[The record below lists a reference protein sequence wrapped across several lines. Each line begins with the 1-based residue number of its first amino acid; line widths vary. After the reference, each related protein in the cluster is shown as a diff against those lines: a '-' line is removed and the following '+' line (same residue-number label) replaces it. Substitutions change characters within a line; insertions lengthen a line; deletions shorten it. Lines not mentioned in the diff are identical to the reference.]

1 MAFSDENHQFHGQS
15 GENSLS
21 NGSIIPCI
29 LLNSTVVFPHGT
41 ETVQLRMP
49 YNLELLQS
57 LEHAESPIVI
67 TYMHGDLDGS
77 IHSERVGTVGVLGRV
92 INQKHMPDG
101 TIQVTLDGQ
110 ERVYVQRITQIEP
123 FALVE
128 IGTIDEQQFDQPTA
142 TRLVAECFV
151 QVRRLI
157 EKSPA
162 YPSEYANIFN
172 LAKDQP
178 DRFADM
184 VASVLHITIADRRQ
198 VLEAV
203 DVIDRLTLLNSVLRN
218 EIVGQTMAE
227 ELSQRA
233 RTSVEQHQRQVFL
246 RAQLD
251 EIRKELAGIDPAIN
265 EATRLEQRI
274 ELANLPPDVAAQAR
288 LELERLQVLSTAS
301 AEYVGIRNYIDWL
314 VSLPWTSDSPPK
326 PDPTSVRQ
334 FVDRRFYGQMQ
345 AKERLLEFL
354 TLPASARQG
363 GSIPCLIGPPGSG
376 KTLLGRVVARA
387 LGRKCFAIDLGLL
400 RSETT
405 LKGNRRTFPGAMPGR
420 FLRMLADVATNSP
433 VCLLEQVDQLSDT
446 DRPDLSGI
454 ILEAID
460 PSENS
465 AFVDFYLGV
474 PYDLSQVTFVA
485 TATSDDA
492 VPELLADRMQ
502 FIELPG
508 YLEDEKIEIAFQH
521 LIPQLIE
528 LHALSEE
535 DVSFTIGAIRKII
548 REYTLESGLA
558 GLKKNLEVIFR
569 RLAADR
575 SLRRRPYTRV
585 NVGAVEKL
593 LGTPVFIPEMAEL
606 RPETGV
612 AAGLAWTHTGGDIMM
627 IEALRMSGSGT
638 VYTTGYLGDIMKES
652 IQAAHSYVRSRA
664 DMLGIK
670 PRDFTKYDVHI
681 HFPSGAIPKDGPSAG
696 ITVCLVLASVM
707 SNRPIRHDVAF
718 TGEVS
723 LRGKVLPVGGLREKI
738 AAAHRTGINTIV
750 FPKQNV
756 KDLKEI
762 PRGISKSMK
771 YLPVEHVDEVFQI
784 ALLDYDPAQQSLEN
798 LLRQELAKA
807 LDRER
812 KKPAKKARKKV
823 ASKGRSK
830 K

>member
-1 MAFSDENHQFHGQS
+1 MEFSEKNRGFDHQ
-15 GENSLS
+15 NRRKSLS
-21 NGSIIPCI
+21 GHSSVPCL
-29 LLNSTVVFPHGT
+29 LLNSAIVFPQGT
-41 ETVQLRMP
+41 ITVPLRMP
-49 YNLELLQS
+49 YNLRLLES
-57 LEHAESPIVI
+57 LNDESTPIVVAH
-67 TYMHGDLDGS
+67 MEGDLDGA
-77 IHSERVGTVGVLGRV
+77 IHPERVSSVAVQGQV
-92 INQKHMPDG
+92 INQKRMPDN
-101 TIQVTLDGQ
+101 TVQVTLDGHQ
-110 ERVYVQRITQIEP
+110 RVMLRRISQSEP
-123 FALVE
+123 YTLAE
-128 IGTIDEQQFDQPTA
+128 IDTIDEPPFDEPQA
-142 TRLVAECFV
+142 KQLVTECFA

-157 EKSPA
+157 DKSPA
-162 YPSEYANIFN
+162 YPSEYANIFH
-172 LAKDQP
+172 LSQDQP
-178 DRFADM
+178 GRFADL
-184 VASVLHITIADRRQ
+184 VASVIHIAIADRRRI
-198 VLEAV
+198 LNAI
-203 DVIDRLTLLNSVLRN
+203 DVVERLTLLKSILRD
-218 EIVGQTMAE
+218 EIIGQTMAE

-233 RTSVEQHQRQVFL
+233 HTNVEQHQRQIFL

-251 EIRKELAGIDPAIN
+251 EIRKELAETDPTVN
-265 EATRLEQRI
+265 EVTRLEQRI
-274 ELANLPPDVAAQAR
+274 ASAGLPPEVAGQAR

-301 AEYVGIRNYIDWL
+301 AEYVGVRNYIDWL
-314 VSLPWTSDSPPK
+314 VSLPWSSDPPPA
-326 PDPTSVRQ
+326 PDPSSVRQ
-334 FVDRRFYGQMQ
+334 FVDKGFYGQMM

-420 FLRMLADVATNSP
+420 FLRMLADVGTNSP
-433 VCLLEQVDQLSDT
+433 VCLLEQVDQLSET

-460 PSENS
+460 PSENKS
-465 AFVDFYLGV
+465 FIDYYLGV
-474 PYDLSQVTFVA
+474 PYDLSQVLFVA

-502 FIELPG
+502 FIDLPG

-521 LIPQLIE
+521 LIPQLID
-528 LHALSEE
+528 LHALNEE
-535 DVSFTIGAIRKII
+535 DVSFTIGAVRKII

-575 SLRRRPYTRV
+575 SLRRRPFTRV
-585 NVGAVEKL
+585 NVGAIEKL

-606 RPETGV
+606 RPEIGV

-627 IEALRMSGSGT
+627 IEALRMNGSGT

-670 PRDFTKYDVHI
+670 TRDFTKYDVHI

-707 SNRPIRHDVAF
+707 SNRPIRNDVAF

-798 LLRQELAKA
+798 LLRQELEKA
-807 LDRER
+807 LDQER
-812 KKPAKKARKKV
+812 KKPAKKTRKKV
-823 ASKGRSK
+823 ARKSRSK